1 MSCTKKYE
9 KPIIEVTRFDIN
21 QNIMDGWD
29 GDMTTMADISQ
40 PDGGPTTPIIDLDRG
55 RCYEKRI

>member
-29 GDMTTMADISQ
+29 GDMTTMADISH
-40 PDGGPTTPIIDLDRG
+40 PDGGPTTPIIDLD
-55 RCYEKRI
+55 

>member
-1 MSCTKKYE
+1 MSRTKKYE

-29 GDMTTMADISQ
+29 GDMTDISQ
-40 PDGGPTTPIIDLDRG
+40 PDGGPTTPIIDLD
-55 RCYEKRI
+55 